1 MVTSNQLSLLNI
13 ISQTN
18 MDRRRIWFVFRV
30 FNFGRLV
37 LVIILLGVFFL
48 NSNVSIFGNTNPPLF
63 LGTALTYVMAVII
76 SIIGSYWRRPS
87 LKVQAHLQTL
97 VDLVALSLLIYAS
110 GGIVSNLSIL
120 LVTVIAAGGI
130 LLPLY
135 SALASAALA
144 FFILVGFWFYE
155 ALAVTSA
162 LNKPDGFGQIL
173 DYLQNQI
180 DHLGRLGILGA
191 SFFITALLTY
201 TLAERN
207 RRSEE
212 LAYQRSKELLELAEL
227 NQAIVQHL
235 QSGIIV
241 VDRFARIKLMN
252 DTAYRLLDYQESVRD
267 SALSE
272 VSTVLQQ
279 RLKQW
284 LTSGLEDAKP
294 FRSTEHSPD
303 LIVHFNRLTGSPLG
317 DLLLSLEDSAHVA
330 QRLQEIKL
338 AALGRMTAGIAHEIR
353 NPLTSISHA
362 AQLLHESETVSAN
375 DHRLA
380 QIIHDN
386 TKRANK
392 IIAKMLDLSRRDR
405 LRPKDLPVQAWLD
418 NFRQEFLQGQGNK
431 IVQLNIN
438 VQPKDLVVRFDP
450 IHLQQVL
457 WNLCSN
463 ACIHGT
469 PSGQIPKISLT
480 AGLNID
486 PDTAFIEVQDFGPG
500 IAESETKKIFEPF
513 FTTKTQGTGLGLYIA
528 REICEANGAHL
539 QYTRSPES
547 GSCFR
552 ITLAKSAYQE
562 EDSPWKLAMH

>member
-37 LVIILLGVFFL
+37 LVTILLGVFFL
-48 NSNVSIFGNTNPPLF
+48 NGHISIFGKTNPPLF
-63 LGTALTYVMAVII
+63 LGTALTYVIAVLI
-76 SIIGSYWRRPS
+76 SIVGSYWRRPS
-87 LKVQAHLQTL
+87 LRVQAHLQTS
-97 VDLVALSLLIYAS
+97 VDLVALSFLIYAS

-135 SALASAALA
+135 SALAAAALA
-144 FFILVGFWFYE
+144 FFMLVGFWFYE
-155 ALAVTSA
+155 ALMVTSA
-162 LNKPDGFGQIL
+162 LSEPDGFGQVL
-173 DYLQNQI
+173 NHLQTQI

-252 DTAYRLLDYQESVRD
+252 DTAYRLLNYQESVRD
-267 SALSE
+267 RSLSE

-279 RLKQW
+279 RLTQW
-284 LTSGLEDAKP
+284 LTSGLEEAKP
-294 FRSTEHSPD
+294 FRPTEHSPD

-362 AQLLHESETVSAN
+362 AQLLQESETASAN

-386 TKRANK
+386 TKRANT
-392 IIAKMLDLSRRDR
+392 IIAKVLDLSRRDR
-405 LRPKDLPVQAWLD
+405 LKPEDLPIKAWLD
-418 NFRQEFLQGQGNK
+418 NFRQEFLHSQGDK
-431 IVQLNIN
+431 IVQLTTN
-438 VQPKDLVVRFDP
+438 VQPENLIVRFDP
-450 IHLQQVL
+450 IHLHQVL

-469 PSGQIPKISLT
+469 PSGQIPKIRLA
-480 AGLNID
+480 AGLNLV
-486 PDTAFIEVQDFGPG
+486 PETAFIEVQDFGPG
-500 IAESETKKIFEPF
+500 IPKTETKKIFEPF

-528 REICEANGAHL
+528 REICEANGAQL
-539 QYTRSPES
+539 QYTCPPEG

-552 ITLAKSAYQE
+552 IILAKSAHQE
-562 EDSPWKLAMH
+562 EESQWKLAMH